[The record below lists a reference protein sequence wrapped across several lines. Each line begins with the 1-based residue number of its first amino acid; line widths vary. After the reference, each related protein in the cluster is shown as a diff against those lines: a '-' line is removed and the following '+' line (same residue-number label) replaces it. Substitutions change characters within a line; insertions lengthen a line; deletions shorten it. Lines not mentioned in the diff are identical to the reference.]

1 MSDDV
6 WAENASQDKGQKGS
20 KMKVKDTNQALDTP
34 GPSLERLQLLHA
46 TRERLESSRAGSGVQ
61 RRLLE
66 IISSA
71 VGIYEPD
78 PISGRKVVCF
88 ERVKELGL
96 NEVLL
101 GDLLLGGS
109 SFAVRRLV
117 AGVAFVFL
125 RDILDEYREG
135 GGELVRG
142 GRRGGRAKG
151 EVADDDGLRNSVSA
165 FSGRNEGEERKL
177 TFSEAV

>member
-1 MSDDV
+1 
-6 WAENASQDKGQKGS
+6 
-20 KMKVKDTNQALDTP
+20 MKAKDTNQALDTP

-71 VGIYEPD
+71 VGTYEPD

-88 ERVKELGL
+88 ERVKELGP

-101 GDLLLGGS
+101 FSAISFSAAALSLCGVSWRAWLLDS
-109 SFAVRRLV
+109 SGIFWMNTGRVV
-117 AGVAFVFL
+117 ENWFG
-125 RDILDEYREG
+125 EG
-135 GGELVRG
+135 AEEG
-142 GRRGGRAKG
+142 GRRRSRRRRRPAKFG
-151 EVADDDGLRNSVSA
+151 VSV
-165 FSGRNEGEERKL
+165 FR
-177 TFSEAV
+177 SE